1 LALPLSYS
9 VRSLFARRLRTG
21 LTVGVIALVVV
32 ASTLFL
38 GLISSL
44 QRTLRTTGD
53 ERNLIVMRKGSSN
66 DGSSQLS
73 LTALQDIRFFEG
85 IARDAAGNPMVSPEL
100 VVQPFF
106 RRKDGGRENVLVRG
120 VEPGPALAVHD
131 EVRIVEGRMFQP
143 SSGEVVVGRGVAGR
157 YEGAQLGQ
165 VLEFGRGRWQ
175 VVGVFESGGTSFESE
190 VWTDVRELA
199 NDAKRPFP
207 YSSMRLSAAPGAD
220 LDGLARRIGD
230 DPRHALE
237 AQAEPAY
244 YAKQAESANTLYILV
259 VGLAVLAG
267 VGAVFGA
274 TNTLYAAVQA
284 RTAEIG
290 TLRAIGFSRASIL
303 LAFLVESLATALLG
317 FAVGGSLAWL
327 LGLVVSWALG
337 GIGFGAATF
346 TTSVIQ
352 LRVGASDLGAALLLS
367 LAVGLLGGFAPAQHA
382 ARLRPVEALR
392 KA

>member
-1 LALPLSYS
+1 
-9 VRSLFARRLRTG
+9 
-21 LTVGVIALVVV
+21 
-32 ASTLFL
+32 
-38 GLISSL
+38 
-44 QRTLRTTGD
+44 
-53 ERNLIVMRKGSSN
+53 MRKGSSN
-66 DGSSQLS
+66 DGSSQLQ
-73 LTALQDIRFFEG
+73 LAALQDIRFFEG
-85 IARDAAGNPMVSPEL
+85 IARDDAGNPLVSPEL

-157 YEGAQLGQ
+157 YRGAQLGET
-165 VLEFGRGRWQ
+165 LEFGRGRWK
-175 VVGVFESGGTSFESE
+175 VVGIFEAGGDSFESE
-190 VWTDVRELA
+190 VWADVRELG

-207 YSSMRLSAAPGAD
+207 YSSLRLAVARGAD
-220 LDGLARRIGD
+220 RDALPRGIDE

-237 AQAEPAY
+237 AQPEPAY
-244 YAKQAESANTLYILV
+244 YAKQAESANTLYVLV

-267 VGAVFGA
+267 IGAVFGA

-290 TLRAIGFSRASIL
+290 TLRAIGFSRPSIL
-303 LAFLVESLATALLG
+303 LSFLVESLLTALVG

-327 LGLVVSWALG
+327 LGWVVSWALG
-337 GIGFGAATF
+337 GVGFGATTF

-352 LRVGASDLGAALLLS
+352 LRVGGGDLLAALVLS
-367 LAVGLLGGFAPAQHA
+367 LTVGLLGGFEIGRAH
-382 ARLRPVEALR
+382 V
-392 KA
+392 